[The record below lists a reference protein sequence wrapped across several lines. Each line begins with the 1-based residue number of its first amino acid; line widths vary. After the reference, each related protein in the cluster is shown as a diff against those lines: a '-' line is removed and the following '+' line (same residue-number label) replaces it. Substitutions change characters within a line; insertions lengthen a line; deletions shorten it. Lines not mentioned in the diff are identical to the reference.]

1 VLRSPR
7 EHGEEDDLAAT
18 LRTARRGLVIV
29 VLAYVCGRAV
39 GILLDLNPYVT
50 ETAAVALV
58 LVAAAW
64 ARTRGDRGE

>member
-1 VLRSPR
+1 VSTTRRTTWRRRSA
-7 EHGEEDDLAAT
+7 LLVA
-18 LRTARRGLVIV
+18 GLVIV